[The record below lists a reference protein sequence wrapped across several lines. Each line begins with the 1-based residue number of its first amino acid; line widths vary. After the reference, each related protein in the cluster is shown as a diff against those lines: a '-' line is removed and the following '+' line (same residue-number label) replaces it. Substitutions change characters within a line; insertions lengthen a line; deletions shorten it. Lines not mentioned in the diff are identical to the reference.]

1 MGQKTNAHIFRLG
14 TKKKNWDSKHI
25 GKTKEESSFYVYKNL
40 EIQKYLNRFFKLYGL
55 NLHSYKINYSNNF
68 LQLFISYQITI
79 KTILIINKI
88 HLSQKLFIKNNRK
101 RKKKIIK
108 YKRLKL
114 IKKIKKTLCYKKFQT
129 KQIFYLNNF
138 GEVLLESLSVYTK
151 KKINIAFTFQNLNSN
166 LHSELKT
173 QQTKDFKN
181 ILLQLKKF
189 VKNLFFK
196 EAMNIMFITITKRKS
211 AKLLSEFISNQFK
224 VNQLRTDQSRVSK
237 KDNYFIG
244 FLKQAIGVFVKSSLS
259 CVTGIKI
266 TIKGRINGAPR
277 ARSMIVQFG
286 KLPLQSFNAKIDYFQ
301 STAYTS
307 NGTFGVKVWVCE
319 N

>member
-196 EAMNIMFITITKRKS
+196 EAMNIMFITIT
-211 AKLLSEFISNQFK
+211 I
-224 VNQLRTDQSRVSK
+224 
-237 KDNYFIG
+237 
-244 FLKQAIGVFVKSSLS
+244 
-259 CVTGIKI
+259 
-266 TIKGRINGAPR
+266 
-277 ARSMIVQFG
+277 M
-286 KLPLQSFNAKIDYFQ
+286 
-301 STAYTS
+301 
-307 NGTFGVKVWVCE
+307 
-319 N
+319 